1 MIPLIKLITQG
12 LFIDFVVA
20 AACIVLVLYTVQLL
34 IYFEIE
40 TALKFIVCL
49 WLTTLS
55 KQVVVILDTVFTFVT
70 GQCLSFVKTLAGT
83 AQLYM
88 WTPWLAKVHSL
99 YCCSSVSQ
107 FRDFTSI
114 VVKLCVINLKWL
126 MKMLL
131 HCFHIFSL
139 SFQTKLI
146 FVNIFIPSTVLTAPV
161 VPSKWP
167 CYPVCGG

>member
-83 AQLYM
+83 AQLY
-88 WTPWLAKVHSL
+88 PHGWLKSIQ
-99 YCCSSVSQ
+99 C
-107 FRDFTSI
+107 I
-114 VVKLCVINLKWL
+114 VVHLFHNLGT
-126 MKMLL
+126 
-131 HCFHIFSL
+131 SL
-139 SFQTKLI
+139 
-146 FVNIFIPSTVLTAPV
+146 V
-161 VPSKWP
+161 
-167 CYPVCGG
+167 